1 MDIKNLRKNV
11 YSQNGEDGI
20 IQHLFLM
27 SKIERD
33 YWCCE
38 FGAWDGKHL
47 SNTFNLVESENY
59 NAVFI
64 ESDEIKFEDLLKTCE
79 THKKIVPIKRLVDE
93 NNLLDDILS
102 ETQIPKNFD
111 ILSIDVDG
119 IDYAIWRDFTK
130 YSPKIVVIEINSGLD
145 PVLLYG
151 EKELTKE
158 ILTTRSGINFR
169 TCYELAKNKNYS
181 LVCHTGNMIF
191 IHNDYKE
198 FVECYNDENYLEAFD
213 SSWRI

>member
-1 MDIKNLRKNV
+1 MN
-11 YSQNGEDGI
+11 
-20 IQHLFLM
+20 
-27 SKIERD
+27 
-33 YWCCE
+33 
-38 FGAWDGKHL
+38 
-47 SNTFNLVESENY
+47 SEN
-59 NAVFI
+59 
-64 ESDEIKFEDLLKTCE
+64 ESIIRKPDEIIKEKLIYDNIDEDDDELKLAWRISE
-79 THKKIVPIKRLVDE
+79 NEYYE

-191 IHNDYKE
+191 IHNDYKK